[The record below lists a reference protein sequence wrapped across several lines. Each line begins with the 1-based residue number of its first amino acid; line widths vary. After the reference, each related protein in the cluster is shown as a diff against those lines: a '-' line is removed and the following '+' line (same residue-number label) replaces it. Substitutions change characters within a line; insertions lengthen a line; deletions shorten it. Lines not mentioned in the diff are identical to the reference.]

1 MQTVRLTSDTDIEG
15 WRNAARALLLQEIAP
30 EHIQWRVGQQNHGL
44 FDRPEYELIPG
55 EQANPR
61 PSTQLKVPREFIAL
75 CRQVILHRDPSRFAL
90 LYRLLWRLKAQPKLL
105 QLSVDPDVA
114 KAQAMVKAVRRDL
127 HKMKAFVRFREIEM
141 ENGDSE
147 FVAWFEPSHHIVE
160 ASAPFFTGRFTNM
173 RWSILTPEICMHW
186 DGQTLNYTAG
196 ASKADAPAE
205 DAGEELWRS
214 YYRSIF
220 NPARLKVS
228 AMLAQMPKKYWRNLP
243 EAPLIAELIADS
255 SQRMHGMIVAPPT
268 EPQRKIVKYVTKEQ
282 NKRLPA
288 DAGEVMTALR
298 ELNDMMLSSADFPLA
313 GHARQAVLG
322 QGVAPATIL
331 LLGEQP
337 QEQDDLAGQPFTGQA
352 GTLLDQALNAAGI
365 GRSDVYAT
373 NVLKH
378 YKYKLQ
384 GRRRIP
390 LTLEDRD
397 IQTYLPWLR
406 AEIEVVQPSV
416 IVAFGPIAARA
427 LTGKGMES
435 EAHGGKLLT
444 LPDDRQLVVTIH
456 PALILSIRDQATKQ
470 LRSEQLMKDLA
481 LAAKA
486 AMQRALEKG

>member
-1 MQTVRLTSDTDIEG
+1 MQTVRLASETDIEG

-30 EHIQWRVGQQNHGL
+30 EHIQWRVGQQTHGL
-44 FDRPEYELIPG
+44 FDLPEEEMAPSQRVNQRPTS
-55 EQANPR
+55 QF
-61 PSTQLKVPREFIAL
+61 KVPREFIEL

-141 ENGDSE
+141 ENGESE
-147 FVAWFEPSHHIVE
+147 FVAWFEPSHHIVQ

-173 RWSILTPEICMHW
+173 HWSILTPEICMHW
-186 DGQTLNYTAG
+186 DGHALNYTAG
-196 ASKADAPAE
+196 ASKADAPDE

-220 NPARLKVS
+220 NPARLKVP

-255 SQRMHGMIVAPPT
+255 TQRMQGMIVAQPT
-268 EPQRKIVKYVTKEQ
+268 EPQRKIVKYVAKEER
-282 NKRLPA
+282 RLPA
-288 DAGEVMTALR
+288 DAGEMMTALR
-298 ELNDMMLSSADFPLA
+298 ELNDTMLSSQDFPLA
-313 GHARQAVLG
+313 GHATQAVLG
-322 QGVAPATIL
+322 QGVAPASIL
-331 LLGEQP
+331 LLGEKP
-337 QEQDDLAGQPFTGQA
+337 QEQDDLAGQPFSGQA
-352 GTLLDQALNAAGI
+352 GRLLDQALNAAGI

-378 YKYKLQ
+378 YKFKLQ

-390 LTLEDRD
+390 LALEDRD

-406 AEIEVVQPSV
+406 AEIEMVQPSV
-416 IVAFGPIAARA
+416 IVAFGPVAARA
-427 LTGKGMES
+427 LTGKGVES
-435 EAHGGKLLT
+435 EAHRGKLLP
-444 LPDDRQLVVTIH
+444 LPGGRQVVVTIH

-470 LRSEQLMKDLA
+470 LRYEQLVKDLA

-486 AMQRALEKG
+486 ARQRALEKG

>member
-1 MQTVRLTSDTDIEG
+1 MQTVRLASETDIEG

-30 EHIQWRVGQQNHGL
+30 EHIQWRVGQQTHGL
-44 FDRPEYELIPG
+44 FDLPEE
-55 EQANPR
+55 EMA
-61 PSTQLKVPREFIAL
+61 PSQQVNQYPTTQFKVSREFIEL

-141 ENGDSE
+141 ENGESE
-147 FVAWFEPSHHIVE
+147 FVAWFEPSHHIVQ

-186 DGQTLNYTAG
+186 DGHALNYTAG
-196 ASKADAPAE
+196 ASKADAPDE

-255 SQRMHGMIVAPPT
+255 TQRMQGMIVAQPT
-268 EPQRKIVKYVTKEQ
+268 EPQRKIVKYVAKEET
-282 NKRLPA
+282 RLPA
-288 DAGEVMTALR
+288 EAGEMMTALR
-298 ELNDMMLSSADFPLA
+298 ELNDTMLSSQDFPLA
-313 GHARQAVLG
+313 GHATQAVLG
-322 QGVAPATIL
+322 QGVAPASIL

-337 QEQDDLAGQPFTGQA
+337 EEQDDLAGQPFSGQA
-352 GTLLDQALNAAGI
+352 GRLLDQALNAAGI

-378 YKYKLQ
+378 YKFKLQ

-390 LTLEDRD
+390 LALEDKD

-406 AEIEVVQPSV
+406 AEIEMVQPSV
-416 IVAFGPIAARA
+416 IVAFGPVAARA

-435 EAHGGKLLT
+435 EAHRGKLLP
-444 LPDDRQLVVTIH
+444 LADGRQVVVTIH

-470 LRSEQLMKDLA
+470 LRYQQLVKDLA

-486 AMQRALEKG
+486 ARQRALEKG